1 MPGLNSSCNPLC
13 LSEGSLAGQAYHPLL
28 LPQAAMKKEKSHGR
42 DEADC
47 RAELILFDGDCT
59 DPTKD
64 TAALLLEASGKPG
77 APGEWDWGGCAA
89 GVAMCPSFGV
99 LELWPPDSGS

>member
-1 MPGLNSSCNPLC
+1 
-13 LSEGSLAGQAYHPLL
+13 
-28 LPQAAMKKEKSHGR
+28 MKKEKSHGR

-64 TAALLLEASGKPG
+64 TASLLLEASGKPG
-77 APGEWDWGGCAA
+77 APGE
-89 GVAMCPSFGV
+89 
-99 LELWPPDSGS
+99 